1 MSVEDYCARD
11 EDGLTEDMNQMRR
24 CLLIGL
30 LLSCSLSAFAAEPV
44 DLPPEILTCSRIQQ
58 NGERLACFDRAVA
71 YLQRGGEQLPPPS
84 AESSFGLQTD
94 VTESRAEKASSEQSE
109 AALSSVTAS
118 VSDVSA
124 TRDGLRIALDN
135 GQTWR
140 QVTGSTA
147 FAPKAGDRVTVRRG
161 AFGSFLMDVPNGPA
175 LRVRR
180 IK

>member
-1 MSVEDYCARD
+1 
-11 EDGLTEDMNQMRR
+11 MRR

-30 LLSCSLSAFAAEPV
+30 LSYSLAALAAEPV
-44 DLPPEILTCSRIQQ
+44 AVPPEFLTCSRIQQ

-71 YLQRGGEQLPPPS
+71 YLQGSGKDVPAPS
-84 AESSFGLQTD
+84 AESSFGLQTSVTD
-94 VTESRAEKASSEQSE
+94 VRAAPVKPEQSE
-109 AALSSVTAS
+109 AMLSSVTAS

-140 QVTGSTA
+140 QINGSTP

-175 LRVRR
+175 LRVKRVQ
-180 IK
+180 